1 MLFHNRPVTAGDCR
15 AVQATFAARATASNV
30 RCVLQKEETAL
41 VMHKGDEAFEKAVLE
56 GAGDV
61 LNSALTNPMFGM
73 L

>member
-1 MLFHNRPVTAGDCR
+1 
-15 AVQATFAARATASNV
+15 
-30 RCVLQKEETAL
+30 
-41 VMHKGDEAFEKAVLE
+41 MHKGDQVFEKAVLE